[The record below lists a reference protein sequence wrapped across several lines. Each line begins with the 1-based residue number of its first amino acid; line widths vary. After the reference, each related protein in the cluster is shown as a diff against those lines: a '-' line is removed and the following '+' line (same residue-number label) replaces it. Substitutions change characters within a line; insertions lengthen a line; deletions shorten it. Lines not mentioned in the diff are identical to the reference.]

1 MSTKTCRCFPS
12 MHMCVQQYLCPNLL
26 GRKRRKQPNMLMANR
41 NQHGKA
47 THNQPM
53 TQHANN
59 TTNTDFPPSVSH
71 AHRHAP
77 SHMYSTCASNKTCHT
92 MRQLTNITV
101 LKLHPKQPSVTSSQ
115 HVNPQQHMCKH
126 ARQPCQRHNC
136 HQRFVLLKSLPD
148 ERCHVQANKR
158 KKA

>member
-1 MSTKTCRCFPS
+1 MHDVEQQTQYPKPSMSTKPCRCFPS

-77 SHMYSTCASNKTCHT
+77 SHMYLRVKQNMPHHATTYKHHGPQASSKATQRHKQSTC
-92 MRQLTNITV
+92 
-101 LKLHPKQPSVTSSQ
+101 QPT
-115 HVNPQQHMCKH
+115 
-126 ARQPCQRHNC
+126 AT
-136 HQRFVLLKSLPD
+136 
-148 ERCHVQANKR
+148 HVQACTPTMPKTQLPSTFC
-158 KKA
+158 ALEIST